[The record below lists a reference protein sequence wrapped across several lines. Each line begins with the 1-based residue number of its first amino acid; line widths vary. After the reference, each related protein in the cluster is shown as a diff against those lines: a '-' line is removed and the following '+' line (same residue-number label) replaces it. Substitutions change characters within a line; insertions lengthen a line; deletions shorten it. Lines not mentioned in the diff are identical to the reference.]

1 MCWPSLAYTC
11 QVTTPRT
18 LPRGSPNHTDL
29 YYPPPP
35 LSLSFSS
42 LFAQPTSRKRRSW
55 SSAADARARSPS
67 ASLPLMRCR
76 APDTA
81 ASRCAFASPSA
92 CFRATSARTRYLM
105 RCTRRR
111 PMGVEAGNR
120 HDTKQKSNEGHP
132 SHTPIHV
139 FQASKL
145 RKGSRSGAA
154 PHGSPVLSRISYRLP
169 QHSSRSTIKNTPGV
183 SKN

>member
-1 MCWPSLAYTC
+1 
-11 QVTTPRT
+11 
-18 LPRGSPNHTDL
+18 
-29 YYPPPP
+29 
-35 LSLSFSS
+35 
-42 LFAQPTSRKRRSW
+42 
-55 SSAADARARSPS
+55 
-67 ASLPLMRCR
+67 
-76 APDTA
+76 
-81 ASRCAFASPSA
+81 
-92 CFRATSARTRYLM
+92 
-105 RCTRRR
+105 
-111 PMGVEAGNR
+111 MGVEAGNR

-183 SKN
+183 SKNKPAELVGHAGHRGLGLGHHGRRRLRVERGRGQRQRLTAAASHKVLQSHLGLLGSAVWEVRLMGWLVGR